1 MRARENE
8 DIRGDEGKC
17 NSVERTEGARS
28 YVRLRETKH
37 AQHDLMTVLSA
48 FNALYFACLPILYSP
63 VNPFLFPADPLSS
76 PEAGHTLE
84 VAR

>member
-1 MRARENE
+1 
-8 DIRGDEGKC
+8 
-17 NSVERTEGARS
+17 
-28 YVRLRETKH
+28 
-37 AQHDLMTVLSA
+37 MTVLSA